1 MKLPIAVTYR
11 IIDGAPVAIEK
22 EYADIPVNEVARIL
36 FNEFKR
42 QQKERS
48 VKLAIC
54 KCTRTIKSVP

>member
-11 IIDGAPVAIEK
+11 IIDGDPVAIEK

-42 QQKERS
+42 QQRDKEAETCNMQMYQ
-48 VKLAIC
+48 KN
-54 KCTRTIKSVP
+54 

>member
-22 EYADIPVNEVARIL
+22 EYADIPVNEVAHIL

-42 QQKERS
+42 QQKE
-48 VKLAIC
+48 KEC
-54 KCTRTIKSVP
+54 ETCNMQMYQNN

>member
-11 IIDGAPVAIEK
+11 IIDGDPVAIEK

-42 QQKERS
+42 QQKE
-48 VKLAIC
+48 KEC
-54 KCTRTIKSVP
+54 ETCNMQMYQKN

>member
-11 IIDGAPVAIEK
+11 IIDGDPVAIEK

-42 QQKERS
+42 QQKE
-48 VKLAIC
+48 KEC
-54 KCTRTIKSVP
+54 ETCNMQMYQNN

>member
-22 EYADIPVNEVARIL
+22 EYADIPADEMTRIL

-42 QQKERS
+42 QQKE
-48 VKLAIC
+48 KEC
-54 KCTRTIKSVP
+54 ETCNMQMYQNN

>member
-42 QQKERS
+42 QQKE
-48 VKLAIC
+48 KEC
-54 KCTRTIKSVP
+54 ETCNMQMYQNN

>member
-1 MKLPIAVTYR
+1 MKLPVVVTYR

-42 QQKERS
+42 QQKE
-48 VKLAIC
+48 KEC
-54 KCTRTIKSVP
+54 ETCNMQMYQKN

>member
-42 QQKERS
+42 QQRDKVAETCS
-48 VKLAIC
+48 MQMYQNN
-54 KCTRTIKSVP
+54 

>member
-11 IIDGAPVAIEK
+11 IIDGDPVAIEK

-42 QQKERS
+42 QQRDTEAETCS
-48 VKLAIC
+48 MQMYQNN
-54 KCTRTIKSVP
+54 